1 CIAMNISCED
11 EYITTRPVKAWKGN
25 LPDMHKKPCVF
36 LIYR

>member
-1 CIAMNISCED
+1 
-11 EYITTRPVKAWKGN
+11 TRPVKAWKGN

>member
-1 CIAMNISCED
+1 D
-11 EYITTRPVKAWKGN
+11 EYIATRPVKAWKGN